1 MVLTSPEPTKIGADP
16 PPTRGKT
23 LPNPLLMRQ
32 SNVDLSMAARLQKA
46 HTLPSNRARTVSA
59 IDLHNAI
66 NNNQQ
71 GLTRTRTP
79 NSVSILSLHQSDD
92 NEVYCF
98 DNR

>member
-1 MVLTSPEPTKIGADP
+1 MVLTSPEPEEL

-23 LPNPLLMRQ
+23 LPNPQLMRQ
-32 SNVDLSMAARLQKA
+32 SHVDLSTRLQKA
-46 HTLPSNRARTVSA
+46 HTLPSNRAASA

-66 NNNQQ
+66 NNN
-71 GLTRTRTP
+71 GVIRTRTP

-92 NEVYCF
+92 NEGFCF